1 MLYNGNQHHD
11 PGWKSFWY
19 GVLCQAADIFL
30 PAPTPFKAWLHDKM
44 GFRDSVSVLL
54 EKEVYEA
61 DLSAGSYGIREEGS
75 PFELVNNAVKA
86 STGKELSSEAYRQ
99 ASYVNDISFSNE
111 QVLMERAVNGSLGE
125 SVTGYS
131 YGVWRESY
139 SVEAGTYTGADMEVG
154 TGKSVRADMW
164 SGSGTYYYTGT
175 GSVANLVTGS
185 GTRGYSYGPGG
196 SVTVYGQGSLEGRTN
211 TQAACYGYN
220 GEYTHGSLGL
230 QYLRARYLKVETGTF
245 TSRDT
250 YAGRVRD
257 ILSQNRYTY
266 AENNP
271 VTFADPSGHKIAFG
285 AMLGNM
291 FGGGRNTGRNG
302 GIGGLIV
309 NTAQKIADKVASTTR
324 AAQNTTRSA
333 VNLATGNPA
342 AAAKNQLDNVV
353 AQAAGGITGTLG
365 GGSPSVSGPG
375 GMTGFAESVAA
386 QVEVVRC
393 QGYEKCNN
401 AIQEAITYTYINREG
416 ETISNIWNITD
427 EEFINSDALTQEEIT
442 AIIAAHNQKLIDM
455 GLDVAIYEICHQK
468 GLNPKVILATLGQ
481 EQSWGTK
488 GELDKLFGVGPGGN
502 PKRFDGK
509 DFGGLKDAV
518 DTFLKHYNDGKEM
531 EEQGE
536 LPVMHIN
543 EDKEPYHETTPV
555 FGNNTSEWQESHS
568 QYVQYME
575 RGVDIKPV
583 NAAMYSKL
591 KYTPWVDFPPHEST
605 PLDTWLEIYN
615 SF

>member
-1 MLYNGNQHHD
+1 M
-11 PGWKSFWY
+11 
-19 GVLCQAADIFL
+19 LCQVADIFL

-61 DLSAGSYGIREEGS
+61 DLSAGSYRIREEGS
-75 PFELVNNAVKA
+75 PFELVNSAVKA

-99 ASYVNDISFSNE
+99 ASYVNDVSFSNE
-111 QVLMERAVNGSLGE
+111 QVLLERAVNGSLGE

-131 YGVWRESY
+131 YGMWRESY
-139 SVEAGTYTGADMEVG
+139 SVEAGTGTGA
-154 TGKSVRADMW
+154 GKSVRADMW

-285 AMLGNM
+285 TTIGSM

-302 GIGGLIV
+302 GIGALIG
-309 NTAQKIADKVASTTR
+309 NTVKKIADKVASTTR

-365 GGSPSVSGPG
+365 GGSPSVNGSGG
-375 GMTGFAESVAA
+375 IVGFVESVAA
-386 QVEVVRC
+386 QIEVTRC
-393 QGYEKCNN
+393 QAYEQCNN

-427 EEFINSDALTQEEIT
+427 KEFINSGALTQEEIT

-455 GLDVAIYEICHQK
+455 GLDVAIYEICRQK

-481 EQSWGTK
+481 EQSWGN
-488 GELDKLFGVGPGGN
+488 GGWDKLFGVGPGGN
-502 PKRFDGK
+502 PKSFDGEN
-509 DFGGLKDAV
+509 FGGLEDAV
-518 DTFLKHYNDGKEM
+518 DTFLRHYYDGKEK
-531 EEQGE
+531 EERGE
-536 LPVMHIN
+536 LPIMHIN
-543 EDKEPYHETTPV
+543 QDKEPY
-555 FGNNTSEWQESHS
+555 
-568 QYVQYME
+568 
-575 RGVDIKPV
+575 
-583 NAAMYSKL
+583 
-591 KYTPWVDFPPHEST
+591 HEST